1 MPFQDTRRLCIH
13 TLTTRPLSFDDI
25 LGQYPAAGISS
36 VTVWRQTLAGRSPS
50 AAGQQLREAGLEI
63 ASICRG
69 GFFPSHRQVER
80 QQAVDENRRVIDEAA
95 ELGAPLV
102 VLVCGADPDQSL
114 VESRRQ
120 IQGGIAAILPHAAAC
135 GVKLAVEPLHPMYAG
150 DRSAINTLAQANNLC
165 QQLPSPWLGVV
176 IDVYHLWWDPDLEQ
190 QIQRCGRNEK
200 IFAFHISDWKLP
212 VEDLLN
218 DRGLMGEGCIPIREI
233 RGWVEKAG
241 FAGYIEV
248 EIFSHRHWAKNQS
261 QYLQEIKSA
270 YLQQA

>member
-1 MPFQDTRRLCIH
+1 
-13 TLTTRPLSFDDI
+13 
-25 LGQYPAAGISS
+25 
-36 VTVWRQTLAGRSPS
+36 
-50 AAGQQLREAGLEI
+50 
-63 ASICRG
+63 
-69 GFFPSHRQVER
+69 
-80 QQAVDENRRVIDEAA
+80 
-95 ELGAPLV
+95 
-102 VLVCGADPDQSL
+102 
-114 VESRRQ
+114 
-120 IQGGIAAILPHAAAC
+120 
-135 GVKLAVEPLHPMYAG
+135 MYAG